1 MRCWNG
7 AACSR
12 DCIKPCRP
20 SVTLD
25 QAETIRAMAPTN
37 QFFDDGDPRRAAVER
52 AMSPSGPPFNW
63 RGLLKLYMAHVLHE
77 EGVTYV
83 RGLLLLDGLT
93 PEQSAAISE
102 VEAEVKKENPNDC
115 V

>member
-1 MRCWNG
+1 MGLRCWNG
-7 AACSR
+7 ATCTR

-20 SVTLD
+20 TATLD

-37 QFFDDGDPRRAAVER
+37 QFFDDGDPRRVLKAPE
-52 AMSPSGPPFNW
+52 PPAFDW

-83 RGLLLLDGLT
+83 RGLRLLADLT
-93 PEQSAAISE
+93 LEQGAAISE
-102 VEAEVKKENPNDC
+102 VETEVKKENPDDC